1 MSLDKDVMTAEKQS
15 GAVGV
20 GRDTQQT
27 SQKPY
32 STREKKAK
40 NII

>member
-1 MSLDKDVMTAEKQS
+1 MSLDKDDRAEEQS

-32 STREKKAK
+32 STSEKKAK
-40 NII
+40 NIT